1 MCGKHQRRNS
11 FLLFIY
17 LIFFFGL
24 DVFVC
29 RCVCRPA
36 LTHCVSHSHLFDF
49 HFFSLL
55 EIFSL
60 PRVFSLWNTWGGGGE
75 LSNNRRNTHKKKKK
89 KNRKMTVEFIKW
101 WDISIGKKI
110 TKLKARVRAERE
122 LEIANCVF
130 LISFRFYVLIDC
142 LSFQRCES
150 IICIQ
155 DLKGSQLK
163 EPTSSRYYTFIN
175 FYIYLC
181 I

>member
-1 MCGKHQRRNS
+1 M
-11 FLLFIY
+11 FLFVAVSVGQHWRTVCLILIYSIFISYY
-17 LIFFFGL
+17 LKKINEA
-24 DVFVC
+24 V
-29 RCVCRPA
+29 
-36 LTHCVSHSHLFDF
+36 
-49 HFFSLL
+49 
-55 EIFSL
+55 
-60 PRVFSLWNTWGGGGE
+60 VFSLWNTCGGE
-75 LSNNRRNTHKKKKK
+75 GIIKQSSQHTHTKKKK